1 MSSPSPP
8 PEDAP
13 LTTAQAAAERSGLL
27 GWSCLAML
35 LLLGGVGGG
44 AAVFLGIARIVQGT
58 GQELADT
65 TAARALALSLEGA
78 VVLIAF
84 GSLGILLAGVATLL
98 LFKELSDAVARRRRG
113 PV

>member
-1 MSSPSPP
+1 MSSPDGPG
-8 PEDAP
+8 PEP
-13 LTTAQAAAERSGLL
+13 TQTTAQAQAERSSLAGI
-27 GWSCLAML
+27 SCLAT
-35 LLLGGVGGG
+35 LLLGGAVGGS

-58 GQELADT
+58 SEELADT

-84 GSLGILLAGVATLL
+84 GALGILLAGVAALL